1 MSNYIKH
8 LHVENV
14 GMFNRLDISFSPRMN
29 VIFGTNG
36 SGKTS
41 ILRCLSFCCSQSKYE
56 NSRFRKGASFWMDT
70 EVEGELK
77 RIGGE
82 HLFDNDTQYR
92 VSNISSW
99 HKAPI
104 VENIKNDNILLPFN
118 PQYHLYAIGAYRT
131 FSYVQIDGMKK
142 EPNAESALR
151 NFASS
156 NAERLDTSN
165 LPNIKQWMINR
176 YFVIDKDWAVFEK
189 ENWNIMMN
197 TLPHIVPP
205 GSEFYFSRIE
215 RDLEPIFTINGAECY
230 LEELSGGYKSVLSII
245 MSIID
250 WCEETN
256 EGEQKLIKNSE
267 GTVLIDEIDVHLH
280 PEWQASILK
289 ILKRMFPQLQ
299 FIVTTHSPYV
309 LASAE
314 CNELIKI
321 GISGNREFDL
331 HPDERSYGGWTLN
344 YILSDLMGVPEADD
358 EESLGLINALD
369 NAIEKK
375 EYQEFDKAYMA
386 LSNRLHTD
394 DPRLLYYK
402 MRKAKTLLQQ

>member
-56 NSRFRKGASFWMDT
+56 NSRFRKGASFWIDAEM
-70 EVEGELK
+70 EAVSK
-77 RIGGE
+77 RIGAKNVSQ
-82 HLFDNDTQYR
+82 NDTQYR
-92 VSNISSW
+92 SSYISVFNS
-99 HKAPI
+99 APLPDGI
-104 VENIKNDNILLPFN
+104 TNHDLILPLN
-118 PQYHLYAIGAYRT
+118 SKYHLYAIGAYRT
-131 FSYVQIDGMKK
+131 FSYVRIDGMKK
-142 EPNAESALR
+142 EPNAESALS
-151 NFASS
+151 NYASS
-156 NAERLDTSN
+156 NAERLDSSN

-189 ENWNIMMN
+189 ENWNILMD

-256 EGEQKLIKNSE
+256 EGERKLIKNSE

-289 ILKRMFPQLQ
+289 ILKSLFPRLQ
-299 FIVTTHSPYV
+299 FIVTSHSPYV

-321 GISGNREFDL
+321 RISGNREFDL
-331 HPDERSYGGWTLN
+331 QPDERSYGGWTLN

-358 EESLGLINALD
+358 EESLKLINALD

-375 EYQEFDKAYMA
+375 EYEEFDKAYMA

>member
-1 MSNYIKH
+1 MSNFIKH

-41 ILRCLSFCCSQSKYE
+41 ILRCLSFCCSQFKYE
-56 NSRFRKGASFWMDT
+56 NSRFRKGASFWVDAD
-70 EVEGELK
+70 VEGELE
-77 RIGGE
+77 RIGGNN
-82 HLFDNDTQYR
+82 LFDSDTQYR
-92 VSNISSW
+92 TSNIYNW
-99 HKAPI
+99 KKAPI
-104 VENIKNDNILLPFN
+104 EDNIKNDNVLLPFN
-118 PQYHLYAIGAYRT
+118 HKYHLYAIGAYRT
-131 FSYVQIDGMKK
+131 FSYVRIDGMKK
-142 EPNAESALR
+142 EQNSEEALS
-151 NFASS
+151 NYTNS
-156 NAERLDTSN
+156 NAERLDSSN
-165 LPNIKQWMINR
+165 LPNLKQWMINR

-189 ENWNIMMN
+189 ENWNILMD

-205 GSEFYFSRIE
+205 GSEFKFSRIE
-215 RDLEPIFTINGAECY
+215 KDLEPIFTINGAECY

-256 EGEQKLIKNSE
+256 EGELKLIKNSE

-289 ILKRMFPQLQ
+289 ILKSLFPRLQ

-321 GISGNREFDL
+321 RISGNREFDL
-331 HPDERSYGGWTLN
+331 HPDERSYSGWTMN

-358 EESLGLINALD
+358 EESLQIINILD
-369 NAIEKK
+369 KTIENKD
-375 EYQEFDKAYMA
+375 YDEFDKAYMA
-386 LSNRLHTD
+386 LSSRLHAD
-394 DPRLLYYK
+394 DPRLLYYQ
-402 MRKAKTLLQQ
+402 MRKAKTFLQQ